1 MARFAGVKMAKR
13 RTLEALADSADDEDE
28 DQTDDGLKERR
39 EGVRELADV
48 DVRRKGER
56 LEVG

>member
-1 MARFAGVKMAKR
+1 M
-13 RTLEALADSADDEDE
+13 ADSADDEDE

>member
-1 MARFAGVKMAKR
+1 M
-13 RTLEALADSADDEDE
+13 ADSADDEDE

-39 EGVRELADV
+39 EGVRELTDV
-48 DVRRKGER
+48 DVRREGER